1 MQNEKSKDKKFKDE
15 KSIDDEFK
23 DKLLT
28 ALQDSEIQS
37 EIRKIIISGK
47 KSDAAPSEIGSAKN
61 EELQNKIEELKSE
74 LEQMRNENE
83 RIHTENERIH
93 AESKLLKQKNQSMA
107 EAKTTAEQRC
117 EEQRKELEHQK
128 MELKQYEEYV
138 AKQAV
143 QLKDIQN
150 EISGYR
156 VFDEAVTL
164 FRAYCSLPSDVLR
177 KAASIIRPESTDL
190 FFAMGCQKDN
200 VLALWDF
207 MKSEWERLG
216 DSETKMLLET
226 LTYFLKMINNQ
237 YQRPRFQWMDCHVG
251 DPFDDKLHIR
261 TADSSRY
268 SGEIR
273 QVCIPGIV
281 NVYNGETVVRKS
293 LVIV

>member
-1 MQNEKSKDKKFKDE
+1 MQDEKFKDE
-15 KSIDDEFK
+15 KSKDEKPKFK
-23 DKLLT
+23 DRLLT

-37 EIRKIIISGK
+37 EIRKIIISGE

-61 EELQNKIEELKSE
+61 EELQNKIEELRSE
-74 LEQMRNENE
+74 LEQIRNENK
-83 RIHTENERIH
+83 RIHEENE
-93 AESKLLKQKNQSMA
+93 LLEQRYQSVA
-107 EAKTTAEQRC
+107 EAKTAAEQQC
-117 EEQRKELEHQK
+117 AVQRKELEHQK
-128 MELKQYEEYV
+128 MKLKQYEEYA

-177 KAASIIRPESTDL
+177 KAASIIRPESADL

-216 DSETKMLLET
+216 ESETKILLET

-237 YQRPRFQWMDCHVG
+237 YQRPIFQWMDCHVG

>member
-1 MQNEKSKDKKFKDE
+1 MQDE
-15 KSIDDEFK
+15 KFK

-37 EIRKIIISGK
+37 EIRKIIILGE
-47 KSDAAPSEIGSAKN
+47 KSDVAPSEIGSAKN
-61 EELQNKIEELKSE
+61 EELKNKIEELKSE

-83 RIHTENERIH
+83 RIH
-93 AESKLLKQKNQSMA
+93 AESELLKQKNQSMA
-107 EAKTTAEQRC
+107 EARTAAEQQC
-117 EEQRKELEHQK
+117 EVQRKELEHQK
-128 MELKQYEEYV
+128 MKLKQYEEYV

-177 KAASIIRPESTDL
+177 KAASIIRPESADL

-216 DSETKMLLET
+216 ESETKILLET

-237 YQRPRFQWMDCHVG
+237 YQRPIFQWMDCHVG

>member
-1 MQNEKSKDKKFKDE
+1 MQDEKFKDE
-15 KSIDDEFK
+15 KSKDEKPKDEKPKFK
-23 DKLLT
+23 DRLLT

-37 EIRKIIISGK
+37 EIRKIIISGE

-61 EELQNKIEELKSE
+61 EELKNKIEELKSE

-83 RIHTENERIH
+83 RIHAENE
-93 AESKLLKQKNQSMA
+93 LLKQKNQSMA
-107 EAKTTAEQRC
+107 EAKTAVEQQC
-117 EEQRKELEHQK
+117 EGQREELEHQK
-128 MELKQYEEYV
+128 MKLKQYEEYV

-177 KAASIIRPESTDL
+177 KAASIIRPESADL

-216 DSETKMLLET
+216 ESETKILLET

-237 YQRPRFQWMDCHVG
+237 YQRPIFQWMDCHVG

>member
-1 MQNEKSKDKKFKDE
+1 MQDEKSKDKKFKDE
-15 KSIDDEFK
+15 KSKDDEFK
-23 DKLLT
+23 DKLLV

-37 EIRKIIISGK
+37 EIRKIIISGE

-83 RIHTENERIH
+83 RIH

-107 EAKTTAEQRC
+107 EAKTAAEQQC
-117 EEQRKELEHQK
+117 EAQRKELEHQK
-128 MELKQYEEYV
+128 MKLKQYEEYV

-150 EISGYR
+150 EISRYR

-177 KAASIIRPESTDL
+177 KAASIIRPESADL

-216 DSETKMLLET
+216 ESETKILLET

-237 YQRPRFQWMDCHVG
+237 YQRPIFQWMDCHVG

>member
-1 MQNEKSKDKKFKDE
+1 MQDKKSKDE
-15 KSIDDEFK
+15 EFK

-28 ALQDSEIQS
+28 ALEDSEFLS
-37 EIRKIIISGK
+37 EIRKIIIPEDE
-47 KSDAAPSEIGSAKN
+47 SDAAPSEIGSAKN

-74 LEQMRNENE
+74 LEQMQN
-83 RIHTENERIH
+83 ENERIH
-93 AESKLLKQKNQSMA
+93 AESELLKQKNQSMA
-107 EAKTTAEQRC
+107 EARTAAEQQC
-117 EEQRKELEHQK
+117 AVQRKELEHQK
-128 MELKQYEEYV
+128 MELKQYEEHV

-177 KAASIIRPESTDL
+177 KAASIIRPESADL

-216 DSETKMLLET
+216 ESETKILLET

-237 YQRPRFQWMDCHVG
+237 YQRPIFQWMDCHVG

>member
-1 MQNEKSKDKKFKDE
+1 MQDE
-15 KSIDDEFK
+15 KFK

-37 EIRKIIISGK
+37 EIRKIIISGE

-61 EELQNKIEELKSE
+61 EELKNKIEELKSE
-74 LEQMRNENE
+74 LEQIRNENE
-83 RIHTENERIH
+83 RIY
-93 AESKLLKQKNQSMA
+93 AESELLKQKNQSMA
-107 EAKTTAEQRC
+107 EDRTAAEQLC
-117 EEQRKELEHQK
+117 EEQRKELEDQK
-128 MELKQYEEYV
+128 MKLKQYEEYV

-177 KAASIIRPESTDL
+177 KAASIIRPESADL

-216 DSETKMLLET
+216 ESETKILLET

-237 YQRPRFQWMDCHVG
+237 YQRPIFQWMDCHVG

>member
-1 MQNEKSKDKKFKDE
+1 MQDEKFKDE
-15 KSIDDEFK
+15 KSKDEKSKDEKPKFK
-23 DKLLT
+23 DRLLT

-37 EIRKIIISGK
+37 EIRKIIISGE

-74 LEQMRNENE
+74 LEQMRNENK
-83 RIHTENERIH
+83 RIH
-93 AESKLLKQKNQSMA
+93 AESELLKQKNQSMA
-107 EAKTTAEQRC
+107 EAKTAAEQQC
-117 EEQRKELEHQK
+117 EGQREELEHQK
-128 MELKQYEEYV
+128 MELKQYKEYV

-177 KAASIIRPESTDL
+177 KAASIIRPESADL

-216 DSETKMLLET
+216 ESETKILLET

-237 YQRPRFQWMDCHVG
+237 YQRPIFQWMDCHVG

>member
-1 MQNEKSKDKKFKDE
+1 MQDKKSKDEEFKDE
-15 KSIDDEFK
+15 
-23 DKLLT
+23 LLT
-28 ALQDSEIQS
+28 ALEDSEFLS
-37 EIRKIIISGK
+37 KIRKIIIPEDE
-47 KSDAAPSEIGSAKN
+47 SDAVPIEIGSAKN
-61 EELQNKIEELKSE
+61 EELQNKIEELRSE
-74 LEQMRNENE
+74 LEQIRNEKK
-83 RIHTENERIH
+83 RIHEENE
-93 AESKLLKQKNQSMA
+93 LLEQRYQSMA
-107 EAKTTAEQRC
+107 EAKTAAEQQC
-117 EEQRKELEHQK
+117 AVQRKELEHQK
-128 MELKQYEEYV
+128 MKLKQYEEYA

-156 VFDEAVTL
+156 VFDETVTL
-164 FRAYCSLPSDVLR
+164 FRAYCSLPSDVLW
-177 KAASIIRPESTDL
+177 KAASIIRPESADL

-207 MKSEWERLG
+207 MKSEWEGLG
-216 DSETKMLLET
+216 ESETKILLET

-237 YQRPRFQWMDCHVG
+237 YQRPIFQWMDCHVG

>member
-1 MQNEKSKDKKFKDE
+1 MQDEKFKDE
-15 KSIDDEFK
+15 KSKDEKPKFK
-23 DKLLT
+23 DRLLT

-37 EIRKIIISGK
+37 EIRKIIISGE
-47 KSDAAPSEIGSAKN
+47 KSDAAPIEIGSEKN
-61 EELQNKIEELKSE
+61 EELQNKIEELRSE
-74 LEQMRNENE
+74 LEQIRNENK
-83 RIHTENERIH
+83 RIHEENE
-93 AESKLLKQKNQSMA
+93 LLEQRYQSVA
-107 EAKTTAEQRC
+107 EAKTAAEQQC
-117 EEQRKELEHQK
+117 ERQREELEHQK
-128 MELKQYEEYV
+128 MKLKQYEEYA

-177 KAASIIRPESTDL
+177 KAASIIRPESADL

-216 DSETKMLLET
+216 ESETKILLET

-237 YQRPRFQWMDCHVG
+237 YQRPIFQWMDCHVG

>member
-1 MQNEKSKDKKFKDE
+1 MQDE
-15 KSIDDEFK
+15 KFK

-37 EIRKIIISGK
+37 EIRKIIISGE

-83 RIHTENERIH
+83 RIH
-93 AESKLLKQKNQSMA
+93 AESELLKQKNQSMA
-107 EAKTTAEQRC
+107 EARTAAEQQC
-117 EEQRKELEHQK
+117 EAQRKELEHQK

-177 KAASIIRPESTDL
+177 KAASIIRPESADL

-216 DSETKMLLET
+216 ESETKILLET

-237 YQRPRFQWMDCHVG
+237 YQRPIFQWMDCHVG

>member
-1 MQNEKSKDKKFKDE
+1 MQDE
-15 KSIDDEFK
+15 KFK

-37 EIRKIIISGK
+37 EIRKIIISGE
-47 KSDAAPSEIGSAKN
+47 KSDAAPSEIGSEKN
-61 EELQNKIEELKSE
+61 EELKNKIEELKSE

-83 RIHTENERIH
+83 RIH
-93 AESKLLKQKNQSMA
+93 AESELLKQKNQSMA
-107 EAKTTAEQRC
+107 EARTAAEQQC
-117 EEQRKELEHQK
+117 EVQRKELEHQK
-128 MELKQYEEYV
+128 MKLKQYEEYV

-177 KAASIIRPESTDL
+177 KAASIIRPESADL

-216 DSETKMLLET
+216 ESETKILLET

-237 YQRPRFQWMDCHVG
+237 YQRPIFQWMDCHVG

>member
-1 MQNEKSKDKKFKDE
+1 MQDEKSKDE
-15 KSIDDEFK
+15 KLKEFK

-28 ALQDSEIQS
+28 ALQDSKIQS
-37 EIRKIIISGK
+37 EIRKIIFSGE

-61 EELQNKIEELKSE
+61 EELQNKIEELKSK

-83 RIHTENERIH
+83 RIH
-93 AESKLLKQKNQSMA
+93 AESELLKQKNQSMA
-107 EAKTTAEQRC
+107 EARTEAEQQC
-117 EEQRKELEHQK
+117 EMQRKELEDQK
-128 MELKQYEEYV
+128 MKLKQYEEYV

-156 VFDEAVTL
+156 VFDETVTL

-177 KAASIIRPESTDL
+177 KAASIIRPESADL

-207 MKSEWERLG
+207 MKSEWEGLG
-216 DSETKMLLET
+216 ESETKILLET

-237 YQRPRFQWMDCHVG
+237 YQRPIFQWMDCHVG

>member
-1 MQNEKSKDKKFKDE
+1 MQDKKSKDEKSKDE
-15 KSIDDEFK
+15 EFK
-23 DKLLT
+23 DNLLT

-37 EIRKIIISGK
+37 EIRKIIILGE

-61 EELQNKIEELKSE
+61 EELQNKIEELKSK

-83 RIHTENERIH
+83 RIH
-93 AESKLLKQKNQSMA
+93 AESELLKQKNQSMA
-107 EAKTTAEQRC
+107 EARTAAEQQC
-117 EEQRKELEHQK
+117 EMQRKELEDQK
-128 MELKQYEEYV
+128 MKLKQYEEYV

-177 KAASIIRPESTDL
+177 KAASIIRPESADL

-216 DSETKMLLET
+216 ESETKILLET

-237 YQRPRFQWMDCHVG
+237 YQRPIFQWMDCHVG

-293 LVIV
+293 FVIV

>member
-1 MQNEKSKDKKFKDE
+1 MQDEKFKDE
-15 KSIDDEFK
+15 KSKDEKPKFK

-83 RIHTENERIH
+83 RIH
-93 AESKLLKQKNQSMA
+93 AESELLKQKNQSMA
-107 EAKTTAEQRC
+107 EAKTAAEQQC
-117 EEQRKELEHQK
+117 EVQRKELEHQK
-128 MELKQYEEYV
+128 MKLKQYEEYA

-177 KAASIIRPESTDL
+177 KAASIIRPESADL

-207 MKSEWERLG
+207 MESEWERLG
-216 DSETKMLLET
+216 ESETKILLET

-237 YQRPRFQWMDCHVG
+237 YQRPIFQWMDCHVG

>member
-1 MQNEKSKDKKFKDE
+1 MQDEKSKDE
-15 KSIDDEFK
+15 KLKEFK

-28 ALQDSEIQS
+28 ALQDSKIQS
-37 EIRKIIISGK
+37 EIRKIIFSGE

-61 EELQNKIEELKSE
+61 EELQNKIEELKSK
-74 LEQMRNENE
+74 LEQIRNEKE
-83 RIHTENERIH
+83 RID

-107 EAKTTAEQRC
+107 EARTAAEQQC
-117 EEQRKELEHQK
+117 AAQRKELEDQK
-128 MELKQYEEYV
+128 MKLKQYEEYA

-156 VFDEAVTL
+156 VFDETVTL

-177 KAASIIRPESTDL
+177 KAASIIRPESADL

-207 MKSEWERLG
+207 MKSEWEGLG
-216 DSETKMLLET
+216 ESETKILLET

-237 YQRPRFQWMDCHVG
+237 YQRPIFQWMDCHVG

>member
-1 MQNEKSKDKKFKDE
+1 MQDEKFKDE
-15 KSIDDEFK
+15 KSKDEKPKFK

-37 EIRKIIISGK
+37 EIRKIIISGE

-61 EELQNKIEELKSE
+61 EELKNKIEELKSE

-83 RIHTENERIH
+83 RIH
-93 AESKLLKQKNQSMA
+93 AESELLKQKNQSMA
-107 EAKTTAEQRC
+107 EAKTAAEQQC
-117 EEQRKELEHQK
+117 EGQREELEHQK
-128 MELKQYEEYV
+128 MKLKQYEEYV

-164 FRAYCSLPSDVLR
+164 FRVYCSLPSDVLR
-177 KAASIIRPESTDL
+177 KAASIIRPESADL

-216 DSETKMLLET
+216 ESETKILLET

-237 YQRPRFQWMDCHVG
+237 YQRPIFQWMDCHVG

>member
-1 MQNEKSKDKKFKDE
+1 MQDKKSKDEKSKDE
-15 KSIDDEFK
+15 KPEFK

-37 EIRKIIISGK
+37 EIRKIIISGE

-83 RIHTENERIH
+83 RIH
-93 AESKLLKQKNQSMA
+93 AESELLKQKNQSMA
-107 EAKTTAEQRC
+107 EARTAAEQRC

-177 KAASIIRPESTDL
+177 KATSIIRPESADL

-216 DSETKMLLET
+216 ESETKILLET

-237 YQRPRFQWMDCHVG
+237 YQRPIFQWMDCHVG

>member
-1 MQNEKSKDKKFKDE
+1 MVIFMQDKKSKDEKSKDE
-15 KSIDDEFK
+15 KPEFK

-37 EIRKIIISGK
+37 EIRKIIISGE

-83 RIHTENERIH
+83 
-93 AESKLLKQKNQSMA
+93 LLKQKNQSMA
-107 EAKTTAEQRC
+107 EARTKAEQRC
-117 EEQRKELEHQK
+117 EAQRKELEHQK

-177 KAASIIRPESTDL
+177 KATSIIRPESADL

-216 DSETKMLLET
+216 ESETKILLET

-237 YQRPRFQWMDCHVG
+237 YQRPIFQWMDCHVG
-251 DPFDDKLHIR
+251 DSFDDKLHIR